1 MIFLFVSILRF
12 KHTDLMIFLFV
23 SILRFKHTDLMIFLF
38 VSIINARDARV
49 CLSLPD
55 PTQAGMHI

>member
-1 MIFLFVSILRF
+1 MICLFVSILRF

-38 VSIINARDARV
+38 VSILNTRDARV